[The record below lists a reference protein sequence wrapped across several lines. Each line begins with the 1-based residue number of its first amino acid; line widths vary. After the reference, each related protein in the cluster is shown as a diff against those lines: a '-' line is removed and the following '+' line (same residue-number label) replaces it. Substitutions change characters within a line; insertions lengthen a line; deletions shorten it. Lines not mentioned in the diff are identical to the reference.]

1 MSDLRGRCLLG
12 RYAVILGN
20 RIRPFIIVS
29 EVIFSTKSGRRL
41 DRDFVEITEYPRVLE
56 EKSTPLADYID
67 LMIKLMYDGTD
78 KR

>member
-1 MSDLRGRCLLG
+1 MG

-29 EVIFSTKSGRRL
+29 EVIFSMQSGHRL